1 MKKIILLFILVFM
14 ATACVPTNAVPEKQ
28 EPLVDV
34 QVNQWMKN
42 HEAGDGEKLPVL
54 VKSKRA
60 LDCYPFLKLIKNNF
74 YGGHA
79 TFEQIQMLMKDVHI
93 LRIYATKQKPTS

>member
-1 MKKIILLFILVFM
+1 MKKNILLLILVFLAM
-14 ATACVPTNAVPEKQ
+14 ACVPTKAVPENQ

-42 HEAGDGEKLPVL
+42 HKAGDGEKLPVL

-60 LDCYPFLKLIKNNF
+60 LDGYPFLKLVKNNF

-79 TFEQIQMLMKDVHI
+79 SYEQIQALMKDARI
-93 LRIYATKQKPTS
+93 LRLYATKQKPSF